1 MKGGQDD
8 EEEKTSAQERE
19 KNGVRWKTIEVS
31 ILEQQNDLP
40 RWPRQRVD
48 AYLLRSQGAQSDRAA
63 RL

>member
-19 KNGVRWKTIEVS
+19 KNGVGWKTIEVS

-40 RWPRQRVD
+40 RWPRQRVG